1 MKKYDEDFMRL
12 AVASARDGIERLE
25 FPFGCCIAQDRNRYV
40 FAGNH
45 SLKSGD
51 PTSHAEINTI
61 REWSQRYGA
70 ASLKETVIY
79 TTSEPCLMCL
89 GAINWAQ
96 IPRVVFGTSLNRCI
110 HHGFSEAN
118 IDSAVLTASFPHPVS
133 MEGGY
138 WSKSVN
144 NCSRSGIKKDG
155 SSIYSLGPIRAK
167 DAMREGSESD
177 EENWNL

>member
-133 MEGGY
+133 MEGGILEQECEQLFTL
-138 WSKSVN
+138 WNKKRRFVDLF
-144 NCSRSGIKKDG
+144 SRPYTGERRHERRK
-155 SSIYSLGPIRAK
+155 
-167 DAMREGSESD
+167 
-177 EENWNL
+177 